1 MELELFRA
9 CQFVKEIKQFQRE
22 MLESGTATAGSQE
35 TDGMLCP
42 ESRPRT
48 VTCISA
54 PGETSPG
61 HSNNHL
67 QRSKSV
73 RCRNQV
79 VLLITRY
86 HWLTSHICY
95 YSPALSVIQEVTASS
110 PEMEKGSVRTSG
122 ESTLWTIMRNEYSYR
137 QISPRVSPV

>member
-1 MELELFRA
+1 MF
-9 CQFVKEIKQFQRE
+9 
-22 MLESGTATAGSQE
+22 ESGQTGSQE

-54 PGETSPG
+54 PEESSPG

-79 VLLITRY
+79 VLGMG
-86 HWLTSHICY
+86 HHGLTSKICY
-95 YSPALSVIQEVTASS
+95 SSRASSVIQEVTASS
-110 PEMEKGSVRTSG
+110 PEMERGSVRTSG
-122 ESTLWTIMRNEYSYR
+122 ELTLWIIMRNEYS
-137 QISPRVSPV
+137 

>member
-1 MELELFRA
+1 MFEP
-9 CQFVKEIKQFQRE
+9 
-22 MLESGTATAGSQE
+22 GNAGSQE

-54 PGETSPG
+54 PEESSPG
-61 HSNNHL
+61 HSSNHL

-79 VLLITRY
+79 LFVIGY
-86 HWLTSHICY
+86 HGRPRISKICY
-95 YSPALSVIQEVTASS
+95 CSPALFVTQEVTVSS
-110 PEMEKGSVRTSG
+110 QEMERESVRTSG
-122 ESTLWTIMRNEYSYR
+122 ELTLWIIMRNEYSYCQESVIQSR
-137 QISPRVSPV
+137 QNLLPLPSV

>member
-1 MELELFRA
+1 MF
-9 CQFVKEIKQFQRE
+9 
-22 MLESGTATAGSQE
+22 ESGMSASQE

-61 HSNNHL
+61 HSNNQL

-79 VLLITRY
+79 RLSTGYQGLGWHLR
-86 HWLTSHICY
+86 
-95 YSPALSVIQEVTASS
+95 SVIAVRRYLSH
-110 PEMEKGSVRTSG
+110 EK
-122 ESTLWTIMRNEYSYR
+122 
-137 QISPRVSPV
+137 